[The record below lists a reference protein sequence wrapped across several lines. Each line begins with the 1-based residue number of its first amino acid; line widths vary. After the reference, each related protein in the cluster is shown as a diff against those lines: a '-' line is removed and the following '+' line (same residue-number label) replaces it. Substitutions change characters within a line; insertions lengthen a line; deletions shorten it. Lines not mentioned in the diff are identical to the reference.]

1 MPNVNWRRKPGE
13 RSHMDQREEDRIDRT
28 AFATTPDEL
37 DGVVQ
42 EVYLELKRLAAHHLR
57 GENPN
62 HPLRPTELVHETYL
76 QLRNQHSLDVGDRV
90 YFFSIASKIMRRILV
105 NSAKYRKRKKRGD
118 GKPTISLESLPDLNL
133 GGDFR
138 LSIDV
143 LALEDALNAL
153 SRLDERR
160 ARIVELHFYGG
171 LTFNEIA
178 SVLGVSRSTIMRE
191 WKNARVWLSHYLES
205 KT

>member
-1 MPNVNWRRKPGE
+1 
-13 RSHMDQREEDRIDRT
+13 MDQREEINKDRRVV
-28 AFATTPDEL
+28 AAAPDEL

-42 EVYLELKRLAAHHLR
+42 EVYSELKRLAAHHLK

-62 HPLRPTELVHETYL
+62 NPLRPTELVHETYL
-76 QLRNQHSLDVGDRV
+76 QLRNQHSLDLGDRV

-118 GKPTISLESLPDLNL
+118 GKPTISLESLPELNL

-143 LALEDALNAL
+143 LALEDVLNAL
-153 SRLDERR
+153 SRLDARR

-178 SVLGVSRSTIMRE
+178 SVLELSRSTIMRE
-191 WKNARVWLSHYLES
+191 WKNARKWLSGYLES